1 MLDVNYYHVLED
13 LDDKSGLQKQL
24 QKGKTVVEP
33 YAWDHFEKFPNICM
47 FFHEN
52 SELCE
57 QSNRTNLFWGVLT
70 K

>member
-1 MLDVNYYHVLED
+1 
-13 LDDKSGLQKQL
+13 
-24 QKGKTVVEP
+24 VEP